1 MLLLFYTGEVFD
13 TQFLIMATGCLS
25 ASKMPEVPGIESFRG
40 ATYHT
45 AHWPA
50 EGVEF
55 IGQRVAVIGTGS
67 SGIQVI
73 PIIAQQASELTVFQR
88 TPSFSIPAGNRSLTP
103 NEVEDW
109 KDNHQ
114 INCGALRN
122 TFWGV
127 LTGPL
132 PTKSALEVT
141 EEERNA
147 TYQKCWEKGTI
158 AALAGAYYD
167 LLVNKEANDTVAEF
181 VRAKI
186 CSIVKD
192 PDIAEALSPRTHPFS
207 TKRVCVD
214 IHYYDTFNLPNVHL
228 VDVRKTPIVEITETG
243 VRTGGGSNPGSM
255 IINELSSLIMELVV
269 ISYFVVLCMSTILV
283 LLQRAQK
290 DLSNDVSYDMVDR
303 VHIHYG

>member
-1 MLLLFYTGEVFD
+1 MDALACYTGEVFD

-45 AHWPA
+45 AHWPV

-55 IGQRVAVIGTGS
+55 TGQRVAVIGTGS
-67 SGIQVI
+67 SGIQCI

-109 KDNHQ
+109 KENHQ
-114 INCGALRN
+114 AYREALRN
-122 TFWGV
+122 SFCGI
-127 LTGPL
+127 LTGPP

-147 TYQKCWEKGTI
+147 TYQEGWEKGLI
-158 AALAGAYYD
+158 FAVSNAYND

-181 VRAKI
+181 IRAKI
-186 CSIVKD
+186 RSIVKD
-192 PDIAEALSPRTHPFS
+192 PDVAEALSPRTYPYS

-214 IHYYDTFNLPNVHL
+214 THYYDTFNLPNVHL

-243 VRTGGGSNPGSM
+243 VRTGRGSNPGS
-255 IINELSSLIMELVV
+255 IIN
-269 ISYFVVLCMSTILV
+269 
-283 LLQRAQK
+283 
-290 DLSNDVSYDMVDR
+290 D
-303 VHIHYG
+303 

>member
-1 MLLLFYTGEVFD
+1 
-13 TQFLIMATGCLS
+13 MATGCLS
-25 ASKMPEVPGIESFRG
+25 ASKMPEVAGIESFRG

-50 EGVEF
+50 EGVDF
-55 IGQRVAVIGTGS
+55 TGQRVAVIGTGS
-67 SGIQVI
+67 SGTQII

-88 TPSFSIPAGNRSLTP
+88 TPNFSIPAGNRSLTP

-109 KDNHQ
+109 KENHQ
-114 INCGALRN
+114 VYREALRN
-122 TFWGV
+122 TPGGI
-127 LTGPL
+127 LAGPP

-147 TYQKCWEKGTI
+147 TYQKGWEKGTL
-158 AALAGAYYD
+158 AAMTTAYYD

-186 CSIVKD
+186 RSVVKD
-192 PDIAEALSPRTHPFS
+192 PDIAEALSPRTYPFC

-214 IHYYDTFNLPNVHL
+214 THYYDTFNLPNVHL

-243 VRTGGGSNPGSM
+243 VCTGRGSNPGSM
-255 IINELSSLIMELVV
+255 IIN
-269 ISYFVVLCMSTILV
+269 
-283 LLQRAQK
+283 
-290 DLSNDVSYDMVDR
+290 
-303 VHIHYG
+303 